1 MQRLF
6 RFTIAAA
13 VLTSFACPSTRADV
27 RPHALFSDGAV
38 LQQGT
43 PVPVWGM
50 ADPGETVGLTVYR
63 DGQPVAPA
71 AWTAADA
78 EGHWRLNLAPFEEA
92 GGPYELQFTGKSN
105 KVTVKDVLV
114 GEVWVCGGQ
123 SNMEWPLQ
131 RSANPKEA
139 VANSANPKIRLFKVA
154 NQPSQ
159 VPEGNARGRWAQCG
173 PESVERFSAVGYYFG
188 RDLQKKLGVP
198 IGLIQNAWGGT
209 PAEVWTSRPVLTS
222 DPKLSYLVRSY
233 EQRLWDYPKQQEDYE
248 AALKQYQ
255 EEVEKAKKEKEKA
268 EAEEAEK
275 AKKEQEAADS
285 KQPGKAPAEAAKP
298 QDKAAP
304 KTTEQKVAAD
314 NKKDDRDRPKEP
326 KKPIDPKTAVSTSP
340 YILYN
345 SRVATII
352 PYAIRG
358 AIWYQGESNAGP
370 GRAEEYAYLFPTM
383 IKTWRH
389 DWGQGD
395 FPFLFVQ
402 LAPFQKIEEEPT
414 DRPWAWLREA
424 QRQTSLTLPNA
435 AMAVI
440 TDVGDEKDIHP
451 KQKQPVGERLAAAA
465 LALAYHQKVPYTG
478 PVYDSMKVVDGK
490 AILTFKNADAGLE
503 ARGSELTGF
512 TVAGTDGKFVRA
524 EAMVQGNQVIVSSP
538 SVHEPVAVRFG
549 WDNHPVVNLWGK
561 DGLPASPFR
570 TDNFPSPTAP
580 KPAR

>member
-6 RFTIAAA
+6 RAAVAAA
-13 VLTSFACPSTRADV
+13 VLTSLACPSTRADV

-38 LQQGT
+38 LQQGK

-50 ADPGETVGLTVYR
+50 ADPGETVGLTVHK
-63 DGQPVAPA
+63 DGKSVAA
-71 AWTAADA
+71 AASTTADA
-78 EGHWRLNLAPFEEA
+78 EGHWRLNLPPFKEA
-92 GGPYELQFTGKSN
+92 GGPYELQFTGKTN

-131 RSANPKEA
+131 LTANPKEA

-154 NQPSQ
+154 NQPSL
-159 VPEGNARGRWAQCG
+159 VPEGNAKGKWAQCG

-188 RDLQKKLGVP
+188 RDLQQKLGVP

-209 PAEVWTSRPVLTS
+209 PAEVWTSRPVLKS
-222 DPKLSYLVRSY
+222 DPKLGYLVTNY
-233 EQRLWDYPKQQEDYE
+233 EQRLWDYPKELEDYE
-248 AALKQYQ
+248 AALKKYEVEVAKAKKEK
-255 EEVEKAKKEKEKA
+255 EEAEKAEKAKKEKE
-268 EAEEAEK
+268 
-275 AKKEQEAADS
+275 AADP
-285 KQPGKAPAEAAKP
+285 KQPGQPAVAGKP
-298 QDKAAP
+298 QEKAAP
-304 KTTEQKVAAD
+304 KATENKATAD
-314 NKKDDRDRPKEP
+314 KKKNDKEEPKEP
-326 KKPIDPKTAVSTSP
+326 RRPIDPKTSVYNSP
-340 YILYN
+340 FILYN
-345 SRVATII
+345 SRVSTII

-402 LAPFQKIEEEPT
+402 LAPFMKIESEPT

-424 QRQTSLTLPNA
+424 QRQTSLTLPNT

-440 TDVGDEKDIHP
+440 TDLGDEKDIHP

-478 PVYDSMKVVDGK
+478 PVYDSMKVADGK
-490 AILTFKNADAGLE
+490 AIVTFKNADAGLE

-512 TVAGTDGKFVRA
+512 TVAGKDGKFVRA
-524 EAMVQGNQVIVSSP
+524 KAVVQGNQVIVSGP
-538 SVHEPVAVRFG
+538 GVHEPVAVRFG
-549 WDNHPVVNLWGK
+549 WDSYPVVNLWGK

-570 TDNFPSPTAP
+570 TDNFPSPAQ